1 MPKKNS
7 PVGVFDSGLGGLT
20 VVHALKQTLPTE
32 SIIYFGDTA
41 RVPYGTK
48 SEETVTRFSLQIAE
62 FLIRRHVKLIV
73 VACNTASAVA
83 LTSLRRKNTIPV
95 IGVIEPAARAAV
107 AATRSHHIGV
117 IGTRATINS
126 GAYTRM
132 LRELDY
138 DTRITSAACPLFV
151 PLAEEGWTKG
161 KIAEMVAE
169 EYLTPFQSSDVDTL
183 IPGCTHYPLLKK
195 TIQSLLPDNV
205 TLIDS
210 PQAVAA
216 EVASTLKN
224 GNIASDAEADELR
237 CFVSDMP
244 QKFEELAHR
253 FLGEPLGEVTLLQ
266 LD

>member
-1 MPKKNS
+1 MPGKNS
-7 PVGVFDSGLGGLT
+7 PIGVFDSGLGGLT
-20 VVHALKQTLPTE
+20 VVHALRQRLPAE

-48 SEETVTRFSLQIAE
+48 SAKTVTHFSLQIVE
-62 FLIRRHVKLIV
+62 FLIQRQVKLIV

-83 LTSLRRKNTIPV
+83 LSLLQQNNTIPLV
-95 IGVIEPAARAAV
+95 GVIEPGARAAV
-107 AATRSHHIGV
+107 AATLSHHIGI

-126 GAYTRM
+126 NAYTRT
-132 LRELDY
+132 LQELDP
-138 DTRITSAACPLFV
+138 DSRITSAACPLFV
-151 PLAEEGWTKG
+151 PLAEEGWADG
-161 KIAEMVAE
+161 KIAELVAQ
-169 EYLTPFQSSDVDTL
+169 EYLAPFQSSNIDTL

-195 TIQSLLPDNV
+195 TIQSLLPDHV

-216 EVASTLKN
+216 EVASILKN
-224 GNIASDAEADELR
+224 DGIASDSEAGELQ

-244 QKFEELAHR
+244 QRFEELAQR
-253 FLGEPLGEVTLLQ
+253 FLGEPLGQVTLLQ